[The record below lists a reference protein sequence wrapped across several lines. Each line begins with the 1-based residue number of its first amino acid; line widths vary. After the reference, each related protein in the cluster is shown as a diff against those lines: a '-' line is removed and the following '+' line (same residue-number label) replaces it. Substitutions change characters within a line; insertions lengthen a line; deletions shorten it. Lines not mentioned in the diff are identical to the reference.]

1 MLKSAYEL
9 AMEKTGGAPT
19 RQLSGDEKTR
29 LAEIDAKYR
38 ALIAEKEIMANERIR
53 AARMAGEAEAA
64 AVLEEELNTEKTRLA
79 ADRDAQ
85 KEKIRGE

>member
-9 AMEKTGGAPT
+9 ALEKTGGAPA
-19 RQLSGDEKTR
+19 RKLSDEDKTR

-38 ALIAEKEIMANERIR
+38 AMIAEQDIMASQRIR

-79 ADRDAQ
+79 AERDAQ
-85 KEKIRGE
+85 KAKIRGV